1 MISYKKF
8 LAENDFKISYSS
20 LIRINGELENTVKKA
35 VSIVLY
41 GPNPDIAQI
50 DLNAT
55 PKISIIIPV
64 FNGEKYLLH
73 VIKSIQFQTLREL
86 EIIFVDDKSTDGTV
100 EKILS
105 FQKLDPR
112 IKLIK
117 NTKNRGILYNRIY
130 GALQARGEYI
140 TYIDVDDMYI
150 NPEILELAYIQC
162 YKNNLDVLEYDYF
175 GGRYDLEKKEYID
188 IYLFSVKDKSLTNK
202 LFVQP
207 DIKDGFFYNK
217 HKEDLISGIVYD
229 KLYSR
234 KQIKIMADYIG
245 EDFWNQHFIYMEDF
259 IIALAAARTAERYMR
274 LSFAGLYHW
283 YENPEGMTKGV
294 FDMDGNKLKYPEM
307 TNKKLGDYISMWER
321 AFDFTE
327 DEPESE
333 HFRLS
338 LLYLLKEP
346 DKTNVFASTYHFE
359 RVINLAKRMLD
370 WKHSSQFAKN
380 FAKVFA
386 SDTISYS
393 IPLRDKYSE
402 FYIRDENNNNNN
414 NKKKKKKRK

>member
-1 MISYKKF
+1 MTTYKKF
-8 LAENDFKISYSS
+8 LADNQFHISYSS
-20 LIRINGELENTVKKA
+20 LIRINGDLENTVKKA

-50 DLNAT
+50 DLSAT

-64 FNGEKYLLH
+64 YNGEKYLMN
-73 VIKSIQFQTLREL
+73 VIKSIQFQTLKEL
-86 EIIFVDDKSTDGTV
+86 EVIFIDDKSTDNTA
-100 EKILS
+100 ERILN

-117 NTKNRGILYNRIY
+117 NNKNRGILYNRIY

-140 TYIDVDDMYI
+140 TFIDVDDMYI

-162 YKNNLDVLEYDYF
+162 YKNNLDLLEYDYF
-175 GGRYDLEKKEYID
+175 GGRFDIEKNEYID
-188 IYLFSVKDKSLTNK
+188 IYLFSVKDKTLTNK
-202 LFVQP
+202 IFYQP
-207 DIKDGFFYNK
+207 DIKDGFFYNNK
-217 HKEDLISGIVYD
+217 KEDLVSGIVYD
-229 KLYSR
+229 KVYSK
-234 KQIKIMADYIG
+234 KQIKKMADYIG

-259 IIALAAARTAERYMR
+259 IIALAAVRNAERFMR

-294 FDMDGNKLKYPEM
+294 FDMEGNKLKYPAM

-327 DEPESE
+327 NEPESE

-346 DKTNVFASTYHFE
+346 DKTNVFANTIHFE
-359 RVINLAKRMLD
+359 RFINLAKRMLE
-370 WKHSSQFAKN
+370 WKHSSEFAKS

-386 SDTISYS
+386 LDTISYE
-393 IPLRDKYSE
+393 IPLKNKYEE
-402 FYIRDENNNNNN
+402 FYIQSE
-414 NKKKKKKRK
+414 NKKNKKKKRK